1 MYRKQ
6 QSERHNMLDFLP
18 QHVAMQMSTE
28 KTASKLKNWQPDPNI
43 TPEQLEEMRVEV
55 YDRIIV
61 ARVGLLLRHPFFG
74 NMATRLR
81 ILAADDWLPTAAVD
95 GRNLYY
101 NTQFFNAMNNK
112 EIEFVVAHEIL
123 HMVFDHLGRRDDR
136 NPMLYNIAADY
147 KVNNL
152 LVRDRI
158 GEKPKIVDCFQDF
171 QYDADTSEE
180 IYDKLFEKAKQNM
193 EDFLEQLA
201 SEGEM
206 LDEHLDDGSDT
217 DGEQGEEEK
226 DVNGNNVSK
235 KRPKFSKEE
244 MAKIKDEIKE
254 GMMTAAQAAGAGN
267 TPGEITRMIQELT
280 EPKMN
285 WREILQQQIQS
296 TIKNDFTFSRPN
308 RKGWHTG
315 AILPGQDFDET
326 IDISVGI
333 DMSGSIGNSQATDF
347 LSEVQGI
354 MDQYQDYNI
363 KVWCFDTKVYNEQDF
378 TSDNGEVLQDY
389 EIVGGGGTDFMANW
403 TYMKENDIQPK
414 KFIMFTDGYAWDSW
428 GEEDYCDTIFLIHS
442 HHDKNIQAPFGT
454 TLRYEE
460 ALAA

>member
-414 KFIMFTDGYAWDSW
+414 KFIMFTDGYPFGSW
-428 GEEDYCDTIFLIHS
+428 GDEDYCETVFIIHG
-442 HHDKNIQAPFGT
+442 HHDKNTKAPFGVT
-454 TLRYEE
+454 AHYEE
-460 ALAA
+460 AR